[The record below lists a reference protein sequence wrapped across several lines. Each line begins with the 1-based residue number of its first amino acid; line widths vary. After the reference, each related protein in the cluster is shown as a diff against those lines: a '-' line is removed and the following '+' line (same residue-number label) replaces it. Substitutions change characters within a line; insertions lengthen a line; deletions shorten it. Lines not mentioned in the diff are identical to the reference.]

1 MSSLFD
7 QLRQSLEA
15 GQLVASATV
24 LAGPDP
30 GARLMVW
37 PDGRQAGSLGQP
49 ELDEQVAGRVQALLR
64 EQQTAR
70 ERFVHEG
77 IEYDIFI
84 EVFPPPPHL
93 IIAGAAH
100 IAIPLVTFANVL
112 GFRTTV
118 IDPRPAFATAE
129 RFGHADQLLPG
140 WPEDIL
146 PGLNLNEGCYIAVL
160 SHDDKIDLPAL
171 ALAVRSP
178 ARYIGALGSRKTM
191 TRRAEH
197 LREMGVSDE
206 QLRRIHNPI
215 GLDLG
220 GRKPEEMALAI
231 MAEILAVQNGRA

>member
-7 QLRQSLEA
+7 QLKQSLEA

-30 GARLMVW
+30 GARLLAW

-49 ELDEQVAGRVQALLR
+49 ELDQQVAGRAQTLLH

-70 ERFVHEG
+70 ERFVHGG

-118 IDPRPAFATAE
+118 VDPRPAFATAE
-129 RFGHADQLLPG
+129 RFGHAGQLIAG
-140 WPEDIL
+140 WPEDVL

-191 TRRAEH
+191 ARRAEH

-206 QLRRIHNPI
+206 QLGRIHNPI

-220 GRKPEEMALAI
+220 GRGPEEMALAI
-231 MAEILAVQNGRA
+231 MAEIVAVQNGRG